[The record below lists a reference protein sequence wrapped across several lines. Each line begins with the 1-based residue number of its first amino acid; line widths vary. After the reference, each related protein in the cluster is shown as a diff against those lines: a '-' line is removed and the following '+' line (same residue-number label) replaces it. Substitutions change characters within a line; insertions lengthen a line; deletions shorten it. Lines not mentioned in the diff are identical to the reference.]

1 MLCTSYKWH
10 FEEKPLLSPDACFS
24 LTESD
29 YKEDKGD
36 GAGDGGVSSLTLKHM
51 ATITVWGAMTLVF
64 QTSLYPCCLFLFSL
78 LFLFLTP
85 RFSSPHRL
93 TLMSFAD
100 WFCLSFRGPF
110 WPRRRKRNQPNI
122 RVFFHT
128 CLFIFLNQMT
138 DLFKCATE
146 RCASPS
152 LKWNVNE
159 KRHAFKKYWFSW
171 TAKDLE
177 SCPTCP
183 ACLVPLFHI
192 AAPAQ
197 VLPCCFKTSVI
208 NVCLKRNIVSIWYT

>member
-1 MLCTSYKWH
+1 MSCASYKWH

-29 YKEDKGD
+29 YKEDRGD
-36 GAGDGGVSSLTLKHM
+36 EAGDGGVSSLTLEHM

-64 QTSLYPCCLFLFSL
+64 QTSLYRWCLFLFSL

-93 TLMSFAD
+93 TLMLFAD

-110 WPRRRKRNQPNI
+110 WPRGRKRNQPNI
-122 RVFFHT
+122 SFFHA

-146 RCASPS
+146 CCTSPPS
-152 LKWNVNE
+152 KWNVNE
-159 KRHAFKKYWFSW
+159 KRHAFK
-171 TAKDLE
+171 
-177 SCPTCP
+177 
-183 ACLVPLFHI
+183 
-192 AAPAQ
+192 
-197 VLPCCFKTSVI
+197 
-208 NVCLKRNIVSIWYT
+208 N